1 MVKVAIRPQQYPKPP
16 DSEKLTVN
24 LGFVDL
30 GSIDLL
36 VRDGFYSNRSDFI
49 RTAIR
54 NQLATHADTA
64 KQAASR
70 LTLELGLR
78 TFGRQ
83 DLEAAQAAGERL
95 RIRVLGLAV
104 IADDVTPDLAKA
116 TIEIDHRARG
126 AACAR
131 RGQGRAR
138 RSPALTYSDKEQT
151 MKLRVLEVMNDALG
165 LVKKSDLSGA
175 TALIRK
181 ALSGEPAEE
190 SESGAEGSPSVGE
203 GHPAP
208 PSPSAG
214 RNPARSA
221 RSAAGPARPRPP
233 RGRARPRRT
242 LPQADV

>member
-1 MVKVAIRPQQYPKPP
+1 MEKLPARPQLTKPP

-78 TFGRQ
+78 TFARH
-83 DLEAAQAAGERL
+83 DLEAVQAAGERL
-95 RIRVLGLAV
+95 KIRVLGLAI

-116 TIEIDHRARG
+116 TIESITVLG
-126 AACAR
+126 ALHA
-131 RGQGRAR
+131 
-138 RSPALTYSDKEQT
+138 
-151 MKLRVLEVMNDALG
+151 
-165 LVKKSDLSGA
+165 
-175 TALIRK
+175 
-181 ALSGEPAEE
+181 PAE
-190 SESGAEGSPSVGE
+190 VK
-203 GHPAP
+203 
-208 PSPSAG
+208 SA
-214 RNPARSA
+214 
-221 RSAAGPARPRPP
+221 
-233 RGRARPRRT
+233 
-242 LPQADV
+242 LADRLR